1 MAKNQYTLADLDWL
15 DATLKQLKGYV
26 DNNPFDTLEHRLE
39 TVMSAKGTPVIK
51 IIATKE
57 AQIKALTIALREYIT
72 MLAEVDRLGEEKA
85 TGDIQIRGGG
95 EINGMM
101 QAKLNRLDNPR
112 EDEKKYEES
121 KDEEDKPKP
130 DESKH

>member
-15 DATLKQLKGYV
+15 EATLKQLKGYV
-26 DNNPFDTLEHRLE
+26 DNSQFDKLEDRLE

-72 MLAEVDRLGEEKA
+72 MLAEVDRLREEKA
-85 TGDIQIRGGG
+85 TRDIQIRGGG

-101 QAKLNRLDNPR
+101 QAKLSQTNEPQ
-112 EDEKKYEES
+112 
-121 KDEEDKPKP
+121 
-130 DESKH
+130 